1 MKVNSICDRS
11 NREWYEKEVLMEK
24 EKYVSHKEQVEK
36 ELKRLENKLDQIGYL
51 RVGSFL
57 LVVISIVV
65 GFELKNTWYYL
76 IGGLFLLLFI
86 KLVIYYNQLKGE
98 KQYEIAKKE
107 VIETYI
113 NRLGREWLD
122 FKEDG
127 ASFRDEAIP
136 RTKDLDLLGK
146 GSLFQYL
153 CVGHTPY
160 GKEAL
165 AKVLIHGVKQEQI
178 PRRQE
183 AVKELLKDDVFRLHL
198 QTLSQM
204 IGKNEEGI
212 ELQTIETFVRLAE
225 VKSKKQSRLVKSLAL
240 ILPFIVI
247 FWGVLVIL
255 QRATPLINLIGSLG
269 IVAQM
274 GLSIFYYS
282 RHQMIFDP
290 IIKFSQNIKAY
301 EAFLYA
307 IENKDFK
314 CEYLKDLQVS
324 LCKQGGPKKALKG
337 LKRLTEALKVRCN
350 GVGYMIVG
358 STLMW
363 DFHCMDVYNIW
374 QKQYGNT
381 IRSWLKVMG
390 EMEALLSLA
399 VIGEVKET
407 TIFPEIKQEEVP
419 YMSFS
424 NLKHPLL
431 QEQRAVGNA
440 LELSN
445 ATCIITGSNM
455 SGKTTF
461 LRTIGINLALAYA
474 GAPVL
479 ATHFVA
485 SRMEVLTSM
494 RIEDN
499 VNEGIS
505 TFYAE
510 LLRIKQMITKS
521 EYKKP
526 MLVLIDEIFKG
537 TNSAD
542 RILGATETI
551 HALEKPWITVMVST
565 HDFELCEL
573 ENNDKRATYNYHFTE
588 HYQDN
593 KIKFDYKLQKGRCK
607 TTNAKYLLKMVGI
620 IK

>member
-1 MKVNSICDRS
+1 MKKQKYLSYIEQID
-11 NREWYEKEVLMEK
+11 KVL
-24 EKYVSHKEQVEK
+24 SH
-36 ELKRLENKLDQIGYL
+36 LEYKLDKVGWL
-51 RVGSFL
+51 RIGSFL
-57 LVVISIVV
+57 LVVASIVA
-65 GFELKNTWYYL
+65 GFELKNSFYYV
-76 IGGLFLLLFI
+76 IGILFLVVFI
-86 KLVIYYNQLKGE
+86 GLVKYYNQLRNQ

-107 VIETYI
+107 VVEGYVK
-113 NRLGREWLD
+113 RLGQEWLG

-127 ASFRDEAIP
+127 KDYITQDIP
-136 RTKDLDLLGK
+136 RMKDLDLLGK
-146 GSLFQYL
+146 GSLFQYI

-165 AKVLIHGVKQEQI
+165 AKALVQGVKHDQI
-178 PRRQE
+178 ARRQE
-183 AVKELLKDDVFRLHL
+183 AIKELLNDEVFSLHL

-212 ELQTIETFVRLAE
+212 ELQTMEAFVELAE
-225 VKSKKQSRLVKSLAL
+225 GEGKKQSIVMKSLAL
-240 ILPFIVI
+240 VLPFIVL
-247 FWGVLVIL
+247 FSGVLIAMHR
-255 QRATPLINLIGSLG
+255 QTPLANLLGSLG
-269 IVAQM
+269 IVAQI
-274 GLSIFYYS
+274 GLSALNY
-282 RHQMIFDP
+282 RKHHMIFEP
-290 IIKFSQNIKAY
+290 IIKFSQNIKSY

-307 IENKDFK
+307 IESKEFK
-314 CEYLKDLQVS
+314 CDYLKELQKN
-324 LCKQGGPKKALKG
+324 LCAQGGPKKALKG
-337 LKRLTEALKVRCN
+337 LKQLTEALKVRFN
-350 GVGYMIVG
+350 GLGYMIVG

-363 DFHCMDVYNIW
+363 DFHCMDAYHMW
-374 QKQYGNT
+374 HKQYGKS
-381 IRSWLKVMG
+381 IRRWLKVMG

-399 VIGEVKET
+399 VIGEVKEAYV
-407 TIFPEIKQEEVP
+407 FPQIKEAKEP
-419 YMSFS
+419 YINFS
-424 NLKHPLL
+424 KLKHPLI
-431 QEQRAVGNA
+431 QEQVAVGNA
-440 LELSN
+440 LELRN

-479 ATHFVA
+479 ATKFEA
-485 SRMEVLTSM
+485 ARMEVLTSM

-510 LLRIKQMITKS
+510 LLRIKQMITLAEFKR
-521 EYKKP
+521 P

-565 HDFELCEL
+565 HDFELCEI
-573 ENNDKRATYNYHFTE
+573 ESSSKREAYNYHFTE
-588 HYQDN
+588 HYKDN
-593 KIKFDYKLQKGRCK
+593 EIQFDYQLQKGRCK
-607 TTNAKYLLKMVGI
+607 TTNAKYLLRMVGI

>member
-1 MKVNSICDRS
+1 MKKQKYLSHIEQINTVLSIL
-11 NREWYEKEVLMEK
+11 EY
-24 EKYVSHKEQVEK
+24 
-36 ELKRLENKLDQIGYL
+36 RLDKVGWL
-51 RVGSFL
+51 RIATFL
-57 LVVISIVV
+57 LGIVSIIA
-65 GFELKNTWYYL
+65 GFELENNLYYIIGILLVLGFTGLVKHYNKLKN
-76 IGGLFLLLFI
+76 
-86 KLVIYYNQLKGE
+86 Q
-98 KQYEIAKKE
+98 KQYETAKKE
-107 VIETYI
+107 VVEGYLK
-113 NRLGREWLD
+113 RLGQEWLD

-127 ASFRDEAIP
+127 KDYINQDIP

-146 GSLFQYL
+146 GSLFQYI

-160 GKEAL
+160 GKDAL
-165 AKVLIHGVKQEQI
+165 AKALVQGVKHEQI
-178 PRRQE
+178 SSRQE
-183 AVKELLKDDVFRLHL
+183 AIKELLKDEAFALHL

-204 IGKNEEGI
+204 IGKNEEGV
-212 ELQTIETFVRLAE
+212 ELETIEAFVEMAE
-225 VKSKKQSRLVKSLAL
+225 GESKKQSIVMKTLAL
-240 ILPFIVI
+240 VLPFIVL
-247 FWGVLVIL
+247 FSGVLIGIHR
-255 QRATPLINLIGSLG
+255 QTPLTNLLGSLG
-269 IVAQM
+269 ILAQI
-274 GLSIFYYS
+274 GLSAFYYRKHS
-282 RHQMIFDP
+282 MAFEP
-290 IIKFSQNIKAY
+290 IVKFSQNIKAY

-307 IENKDFK
+307 IENKEFK
-314 CEYLKDLQVS
+314 CDYLKDLQKN
-324 LCKQGGPKKALKG
+324 LCDQGGPKKALKG
-337 LKRLTEALKVRCN
+337 LKQLAEAVKVRFN
-350 GVGYMIVG
+350 GLGYMIVG

-363 DFHCMDVYNIW
+363 DFHCMDAYYIW
-374 QKQYGNT
+374 HKQNGKSV
-381 IRSWLKVMG
+381 RRWLKVMG

-407 TIFPEIKQEEVP
+407 YVFPQIEEAKEP
-419 YMSFS
+419 YINFS
-424 NLKHPLL
+424 QVKHPLI
-431 QEQRAVGNA
+431 QEQIAVGNM
-440 LELSN
+440 LELKN

-479 ATHFVA
+479 ATHFEA
-485 SRMEVLTSM
+485 TRMEVLTSM

-499 VNEGIS
+499 VNAGVS

-510 LLRIKQMITKS
+510 LLRIKQMITLAELKQ
-521 EYKKP
+521 P

-573 ENNDKRATYNYHFTE
+573 ENNSKRAAYNYHFTE
-588 HYQDN
+588 HYKDN
-593 KIKFDYKLQKGRCK
+593 EIQFDYQLQKGRCK